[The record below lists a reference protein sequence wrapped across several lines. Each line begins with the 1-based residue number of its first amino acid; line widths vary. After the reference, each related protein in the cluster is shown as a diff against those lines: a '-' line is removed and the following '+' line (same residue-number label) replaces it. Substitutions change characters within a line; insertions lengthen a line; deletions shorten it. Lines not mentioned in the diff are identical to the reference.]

1 MARLFTSDTHFF
13 HKNIL
18 TYTERGKYT
27 TVDNH
32 TDWLLSIINKQVK
45 PGDTLYILGDV
56 AFTSSHTQLED
67 LLLRINCQV
76 FVVKGNHD
84 SNTTWKRVGMTS
96 MAAKNKLVA
105 VKDYAE
111 IKLDSCAGRCNT
123 LCMFHFPISAW
134 HKQGYGSYHA
144 HGHTHGMYQGAG
156 KSLDVGIDNAYN
168 VFGEHRLFTEADIE
182 AFMAT
187 RDIVVTDGHTNRTT

>member
-13 HKNIL
+13 HKKISE
-18 TYTERGKYT
+18 YTERGNYT
-27 TVDNH
+27 DAGNH
-32 TDWLLSIINKQVK
+32 TEWVLDIINKQAK

-56 AFTSSHTQLED
+56 AFTSDHTEIES
-67 LLLRINCQV
+67 LLLQINCQV

-84 SNTTWKRVGMTS
+84 SKTTWKRVGMTS

-111 IKLDSCAGRCNT
+111 IKLESGKT

-144 HGHTHGMYQGAG
+144 HGHCHGMYQGVG
-156 KSLDVGIDNAYN
+156 KSLDVGLDNSYN
-168 VFGEHRLFTEADIE
+168 LFGEHRLFTEQDIE
-182 AFMAT
+182 DFMAM
-187 RDIVVTDGHTNRTT
+187 RDVVVTDGHKVRT